1 MTAPSYRDGHLVVA
15 AVRIL
20 ESREKHP
27 PTEEE
32 IGALL
37 KWHPERVGLVARG
50 LVEMGVLK
58 PVTTAYDLRL
68 ELADHLPL
76 EELTGDEETPG
87 FAEEL
92 AEFDRKSVEQQQKL
106 EKLFDP
112 GELEKEKRKRTESL
126 DEEFKKFRKDKPS
139 NPFGS

>member
-1 MTAPSYRDGHLVVA
+1 MTAPSYHDGHLVVA

-20 ESREKHP
+20 ENREKHP
-27 PTEEE
+27 PTEAE

-37 KWHPERVGLVARG
+37 QWHPERVGLVTRG

-58 PVTTAYDLRL
+58 PVTTAYDMRL

-76 EELTGDEETPG
+76 ETLTADEESGG
-87 FAEEL
+87 FADEL
-92 AEFDRKSVEQQQKL
+92 AEFDRKSLEQQQKL

-112 GELEKEKRKRTESL
+112 GEMEKEKQKRAQSL
-126 DEEFKKFRKDKPS
+126 DEEFKKFRKGKPN